1 MENDKKIEMKSQT
14 ICDKELN
21 EVEIDIYNKLKE
33 AENEMAISDKL
44 YTYNEVIDSIN
55 KLLET

>member
-1 MENDKKIEMKSQT
+1 MKTDKEVEMKSQT

>member
-1 MENDKKIEMKSQT
+1 MENDKKVEMKSQAM
-14 ICDKELN
+14 CDKELN

-33 AENEMAISDKL
+33 AENEMAVSDKL

-55 KLLET
+55 KILET

>member
-1 MENDKKIEMKSQT
+1 MENDKKVEMKSQT

-33 AENEMAISDKL
+33 AENEMAVSDKL

>member
-1 MENDKKIEMKSQT
+1 MENDKKVEMKSQT

-33 AENEMAISDKL
+33 TENEMAVSDKL

>member
-1 MENDKKIEMKSQT
+1 METDKKVEMKSQT

-33 AENEMAISDKL
+33 AENEMAVSDKL